1 MAESGTDEHELP
13 RRPEVWL
20 EKNLGAVNDVTRRV
34 ARHRGLGP
42 SESQAL
48 EAAVVARLSENDYS
62 VLRRYRAEARVDT
75 YLAVVVGRVLVG
87 LRGCS

>member
-42 SESQAL
+42 AQSQAL
-48 EAAVVARLSENDYS
+48 EAAVVARLSEDDYS
-62 VLRRYRAEARVDT
+62 VLRRYRAEACLDT
-75 YLAVVVGRVLVG
+75 YLAVVVSRVFRSFRPPV
-87 LRGCS
+87 